1 MNYIQSKVVNWGFKL
16 LTLVV
21 LVGTLFSV
29 ANGQVEIQ
37 RLKIEREAAREKARQ
52 EAKAKNLPVPS
63 IIDVDLIRPTLT
75 VSKFV
80 GTSENIGIKDDRI
93 TMGIQQLLQEQFQ
106 ESDYILT
113 DESDANFTVSAEIV
127 YIGRPNEAFSIVG
140 IFNRRKTKT
149 QVRLNVLL
157 KDNITGKVITSRG
170 MGEIDTKISATGLQI
185 EEDGVPF
192 SNSELGGALRK
203 AIDDATKQ
211 LNAWFPNV
219 LKDYASKEL
228 SK

>member
-1 MNYIQSKVVNWGFKL
+1 MNYLKTNVIKWGFKL
-16 LTLVV
+16 LTLLVLIVIPCNVV
-21 LVGTLFSV
+21 NAQHT
-29 ANGQVEIQ
+29 ANPAE
-37 RLKIEREAAREKARQ
+37 IERMKLEAKERQEKARQ
-52 EAKAKNLPVPS
+52 EAKQENLPVPA
-63 IIDVDLIRPTLT
+63 IVDVDLIRPTLN

-80 GTSENIGIKDDRI
+80 STSENVGIKDDRI

-106 ESDYILT
+106 ESDYILVE
-113 DESDANFTVSAEIV
+113 DGNANFTVSAEIV

-140 IFNRRKTKT
+140 IFNRRKTRT

-157 KDNITGKVITSRG
+157 KENATGKVISSRG

-203 AIDDATKQ
+203 AIDDAT
-211 LNAWFPNV
+211 V
-219 LKDYASKEL
+219 SLK
-228 SK
+228 

>member
-93 TMGIQQLLQEQFQ
+93 TIGIQQLLQEQFQ
-106 ESDYILT
+106 ESYYILT

-211 LNAWFPNV
+211 L
-219 LKDYASKEL
+219 K
-228 SK
+228 

>member
-37 RLKIEREAAREKARQ
+37 RLKIEREAAKEKARQ

-157 KDNITGKVITSRG
+157 KDNITGKVTTSRG
-170 MGEIDTKISATGLQI
+170 IGEIDTKISATGLQI

-211 LNAWFPNV
+211 L
-219 LKDYASKEL
+219 K
-228 SK
+228 

>member
-1 MNYIQSKVVNWGFKL
+1 MNYIKTKVINWGFKL
-16 LTLVV
+16 ATLGV
-21 LVGTLFSV
+21 LAFTLCSV
-29 ANGQVEIQ
+29 ANGQVEI
-37 RLKIEREAAREKARQ
+37 ERMRNEAKERREQARQ
-52 EAKAKNLPVPS
+52 EAKAQNLPTPAIV
-63 IIDVDLIRPTLT
+63 DADLIRPTLT

-80 GTSENIGIKDDRI
+80 GTSENVGIKDDRI
-93 TMGIQQLLQEQFQ
+93 TMGIQQLLQESFQ

-113 DESDANFTVSAEIV
+113 DDTDANFTVSAEIV
-127 YIGRPNEAFSIVG
+127 YIGRPNEAFSIIG

-157 KDNITGKVITSRG
+157 KENATGKVISSRG

-203 AIDDATKQ
+203 AIDDATES
-211 LNAWFPNV
+211 
-219 LKDYASKEL
+219 LK
-228 SK
+228 

>member
-1 MNYIQSKVVNWGFKL
+1 MKNVFLLLLLLGF
-16 LTLVV
+16 
-21 LVGTLFSV
+21 
-29 ANGQVEIQ
+29 ANGQVEVQ
-37 RLKIEREAAREKARQ
+37 RLKNQAEERREKARQ
-52 EAKAKNLPVPS
+52 EAKAQNLPAPA
-63 IIDVDLIRPTLT
+63 IIDADLVRPTLT

-80 GTSENIGIKDDRI
+80 GTSGNIGIKDDRI

-106 ESDYILT
+106 ESDYILVE
-113 DESDANFTVSAEIV
+113 DGNANFTVSAEIV
-127 YIGRPNEAFSIVG
+127 YIGRPNEAFSIIG

-149 QVRLNVLL
+149 QVRLNILM
-157 KDNITGKVITSRG
+157 KDNTTGKLISSRG

-211 LNAWFPNV
+211 L
-219 LKDYASKEL
+219 K
-228 SK
+228 

>member
-157 KDNITGKVITSRG
+157 KDNTTGKVISSRG

-203 AIDDATKQ
+203 AIDDATKS
-211 LNAWFPNV
+211 
-219 LKDYASKEL
+219 LK
-228 SK
+228 

>member
-1 MNYIQSKVVNWGFKL
+1 MNYLKVKVIDWGFKL
-16 LTLVV
+16 LTLGV
-21 LVGTLFSV
+21 LAATLFTV
-29 ANGQVEIQ
+29 VNAQNTANPAE
-37 RLKIEREAAREKARQ
+37 IERMKLEAKEKQEKAIQ
-52 EAKAKNLPVPS
+52 KAKQENLPVPS
-63 IIDVDLIRPTLT
+63 IVGVDLIKPTLN

-80 GTSENIGIKDDRI
+80 GTSKNVGIKDDRI

-106 ESDYILT
+106 ESDYILVE
-113 DESDANFTVSAEIV
+113 DGNANFTVSAEIV

-140 IFNRRKTKT
+140 IFNRRKTRT

-157 KDNITGKVITSRG
+157 KENATGKVISSRG

-211 LNAWFPNV
+211 L
-219 LKDYASKEL
+219 K
-228 SK
+228 

>member
-37 RLKIEREAAREKARQ
+37 RLKIEREAAREKARE
-52 EAKAKNLPVPS
+52 EAKAQNLPAPA
-63 IIDVDLIRPTLT
+63 ILDIDLVRPTLT

-80 GTSENIGIKDDRI
+80 GTSENVGIKDDRI
-93 TMGIQQLLQEQFQ
+93 TMGIRELLQEQFQ
-106 ESDYILT
+106 ESNYLLVED
-113 DESDANFTVSAEIV
+113 DNANFTVSAEIV
-127 YIGRPNEAFSIVG
+127 YIGRPNEAFSIIG

-157 KDNITGKVITSRG
+157 KEN
-170 MGEIDTKISATGLQI
+170 ATG
-185 EEDGVPF
+185 
-192 SNSELGGALRK
+192 
-203 AIDDATKQ
+203 
-211 LNAWFPNV
+211 
-219 LKDYASKEL
+219 
-228 SK
+228 

>member
-1 MNYIQSKVVNWGFKL
+1 MNYIKL
-16 LTLVV
+16 LTLGV
-21 LVGTLFSV
+21 LVLSTIVS
-29 ANGQVEIQ
+29 GQVEIQ
-37 RLKIEREAAREKARQ
+37 RMKNEAQARKEKARE
-52 EAKAKNLPVPS
+52 EAKAQNLPVPA

-80 GTSENIGIKDDRI
+80 STSENVGIKDDRI
-93 TMGIQQLLQEQFQ
+93 TMGIQQLLQEAFQ

-127 YIGRPNEAFSIVG
+127 YIGRPNEAFSIIG
-140 IFNRRKTKT
+140 LFNRRKTRT

-157 KDNITGKVITSRG
+157 KDNITGKVTTSRG

-185 EEDGVPF
+185 EENGVPF

-203 AIDDATKQ
+203 AIDDATES
-211 LNAWFPNV
+211 
-219 LKDYASKEL
+219 LK
-228 SK
+228 